1 MANTC
6 IIRLLQLLAFY
17 FCIEGKLSA
26 QSDSTISNAWKWLEE
41 NNLKFTVDTIDLDLY
56 QVKYFDQSQNKH
68 GQFIVFKNEKTNWY
82 RLNKKLFFSNVL
94 IENLIKH
101 RRKLIGKTIINSNG
115 DTLLNIAF
123 NHENDLVSP
132 LGPNLFKFRKVDV
145 EKGTCL
151 FYVYDE
157 NGKQI
162 PLPLEYDYSLYGDS
176 LLLATFS
183 SLSSN
188 LQVSVGLY
196 SIDGR
201 CIIPVKY
208 ERIQMLSDGYFCGRT
223 SDVNKSTNK
232 VPNDRAENDIPV
244 PANSDAING
253 FVINQTSHFCLF
265 DASGKI
271 VPNSQKTIKEKFDY
285 RRTVE
290 AEHKEYLAWVE
301 DTLKMKL
308 KVQYPQINS
317 TY

>member
-1 MANTC
+1 M
-6 IIRLLQLLAFY
+6 RFWSLLVFFIGMNLQVFSQQNSMH
-17 FCIEGKLSA
+17 E
-26 QSDSTISNAWKWLEE
+26 NAWKWLEE
-41 NNLKFTVDTIDLDLY
+41 NNLNFTVDTIDLDLY

-68 GQFIVFKNEKTNWY
+68 GQFIVFKNEITNWY
-82 RLNKKLFFSNVL
+82 RLNNKLLVSNVE
-94 IENLIKH
+94 IENPIT
-101 RRKLIGKTIINSNG
+101 RRKKTTGKTIINLAG

-132 LGPNLFKFRKVDV
+132 VGNHLFKYRKVDV

-157 NGKQI
+157 SGKQI
-162 PLPLEYDYSLYGDS
+162 PLPIENDYNLYSDS
-176 LLLATFS
+176 LLIATHS
-183 SLSSN
+183 SFVPIT
-188 LQVSVGLY
+188 QIFVGLY

-232 VPNDRAENDIPV
+232 VPEERAENDIPV
-244 PANSDAING
+244 PDDSDSING
-253 FVINQTSHFCLF
+253 FIIEQTSHFCLF

-271 VPNSQKTIKEKFDY
+271 VHNSQKTIKEKFDY
-285 RRTVE
+285 RRTIE
-290 AEHKEYLAWVE
+290 EEHKAYLAWLE

-308 KVQYPQINS
+308 KVQYPHIN
-317 TY
+317 

>member
-1 MANTC
+1 MH
-6 IIRLLQLLAFY
+6 
-17 FCIEGKLSA
+17 E
-26 QSDSTISNAWKWLEE
+26 NAWKWLEE

-68 GQFIVFKNEKTNWY
+68 GQFIVFKNEKTNWF
-82 RLNKKLFFSNVL
+82 RLNNKLLSSTIE
-94 IENLIKH
+94 IENPIT
-101 RRKLIGKTIINSNG
+101 RRKKTIGKTIINFAG

-132 LGPNLFKFRKVDV
+132 VGNHLFKYRKVDV

-151 FYVYDE
+151 FYVYNE

-162 PLPLEYDYSLYGDS
+162 PLPIENDYNLYSDS
-176 LLLATFS
+176 LLIATHS
-183 SLSSN
+183 SFVPIT
-188 LQVSVGLY
+188 QIFVGLY

-223 SDVNKSTNK
+223 SDLKKSTNK
-232 VPNDRAENDIPV
+232 VPEDRAENDIPV
-244 PANSDAING
+244 PDDSDQING
-253 FVINQTSHFCLF
+253 FIIEQISHFCLF

-271 VPNSQKTIKEKFDY
+271 VHNSQKTIKEKFDY
-285 RRTVE
+285 RRTIE
-290 AEHKEYLAWVE
+290 EEHKTYLAWLE

-308 KVQYPQINS
+308 KVQYP
-317 TY
+317 

>member
-1 MANTC
+1 MRFGSLLVFFIGINLHVFSQQNTT
-6 IIRLLQLLAFY
+6 Q
-17 FCIEGKLSA
+17 E
-26 QSDSTISNAWKWLEE
+26 NAWEWLKER
-41 NNLKFTVDTIDLDLY
+41 NLKFTVDTLDLDLY

-68 GQFIVFKNEKTNWY
+68 GQFIVFKNEITNWY
-82 RLNKKLFFSNVL
+82 LLNNKLLVSSDE
-94 IENLIKH
+94 IDDPKS
-101 RRKLIGKTIINSNG
+101 RRKKVIGKTIINSTG

-132 LGPNLFKFRKVDV
+132 VGNHLFKYRKVDL

-157 NGKQI
+157 SGKPI
-162 PLPLEYDYSLYGDS
+162 PLPIENDYNLYSDS
-176 LLLATFS
+176 LLIATFS
-183 SLSSN
+183 SFVPIT
-188 LQVSVGLY
+188 QIFVGLY

-208 ERIQMLSDGYFCGRT
+208 ERIQMLSDGYFCCRT

-244 PANSDAING
+244 PDDSYAING
-253 FVINQTSHFCLF
+253 FIIEQTSHFCLI

-290 AEHKEYLAWVE
+290 EEHKAYLAWLE

-317 TY
+317 RY